1 MHTAIQSNTNANL
14 NNNKYIA
21 DYVWAVQLHDGRF
34 VLGADMKPGKVI
46 AALNTGFY
54 SAVPNSLQVNR
65 IIAIKEQT
73 EERRLTKIVA
83 KFCDQY
89 GEDNVIV
96 I

>member
-1 MHTAIQSNTNANL
+1 MQP
-14 NNNKYIA
+14 
-21 DYVWAVQLHDGRF
+21 HDGRF
-34 VLGADMKPGKVI
+34 VLGADMNPGKII

-83 KFCDQY
+83 KFCDRY
-89 GEDNVIV
+89 GVDNVIV